1 LEAGAG
7 GEDEEEGEGEKVEG
21 RAASPNRHGRP
32 ARGGSE
38 QVGGR
43 EGRDFKRGLVAA
55 FGEGEGRGPSGEW
68 WRPVHS
74 ALALIRP

>member
-1 LEAGAG
+1 
-7 GEDEEEGEGEKVEG
+7 
-21 RAASPNRHGRP
+21 
-32 ARGGSE
+32 
-38 QVGGR
+38 
-43 EGRDFKRGLVAA
+43 VAA